1 MGTRGQALGLYR
13 RILRAART
21 WPGPQEEVEYIR
33 VSHKA
38 CLPSDSNLA
47 RSPFYTICQ
56 FAVSFDRASRIEDC
70 VSYTVTGMSINVG
83 KDVGLD

>member
-38 CLPSDSNLA
+38 CLSSISPSSNE
-47 RSPFYTICQ
+47 PFPHH
-56 FAVSFDRASRIEDC
+56 VSAGGASGLHLC
-70 VSYTVTGMSINVG
+70 LMHCNGTSINSAHEH
-83 KDVGLD
+83 DVGLD